1 MENLDTSNWAS
12 KNLDV
17 DHFRNGDKIPE
28 AKTAE
33 EWDEAE
39 YYRKPAWCYYDND
52 PENGKIYGKLYNR
65 YAVSDKRCLAPDGW
79 HIPSD
84 EEWTEL
90 ENLLGEEAGK
100 KLKSKNG
107 WKDSGN
113 GTDLIGFNALPGGY
127 RIDGYHFDG
136 IGKYTHFWC
145 AENDN
150 NESSTRILGYDFGD
164 VRNGKRV
171 YTLNEPIGFY
181 VRCVLD
187 KD

>member
-33 EWDEAE
+33 DWDEAE
-39 YYRKPAWCYYDND
+39 YYCKPAWCYYDND
-52 PENGKIYGKLYNR
+52 PENGNKYGKLYNR
-65 YAVSDKRCLAPDGW
+65 HAVSDKRCLAPDGW
-79 HIPSD
+79 HIPTD

-107 WKDSGN
+107 WEDSGN
-113 GTDLIGFNALPGGY
+113 GTDLIGFNALPGGC
-127 RIDGYHFDG
+127 RITGYIFFQ
-136 IGKYTHFWC
+136 IGEYTGFWC
-145 AENDN
+145 TENGYGYLWCFFLYN
-150 NESSTRILGYDFGD
+150 NSGD
-164 VRNGKRV
+164 LKRGSKV
-171 YTLNEPIGFY
+171 YNTEFKHGNY
-181 VRCVLD
+181 VRCVRD